1 MKNNL
6 LSATAASLVAYIIN
20 VIIYGS
26 LINALG
32 AFIAT
37 FLLCLALFTLI
48 DWIGL

>member
-6 LSATAASLVAYIIN
+6 LFATACALGAYIIN

-32 AFIAT
+32 AFITA
-37 FLLCLALFTLI
+37 FLMCLLLFILL

>member
-6 LSATAASLVAYIIN
+6 IFATACSLVAYIIN

-26 LINALG
+26 LLNALG

-37 FLLCLALFTLI
+37 FLMCLVLFTFL
-48 DWIGL
+48 DWIGK